1 MTDDLPSMEQC
12 MAHLCKVI
20 REKPDIYE
28 LALTELHY
36 VLNKFDP
43 DIHEK
48 KKPSYRLVKDDF
60 DPEETLKRIRT
71 AADSPNLKIPE
82 IRFKADQLSRLKQI
96 PLPKSTRKHKEPLLQ
111 WFHIHWAELEAE
123 VRDWRRK

>member
-1 MTDDLPSMEQC
+1 